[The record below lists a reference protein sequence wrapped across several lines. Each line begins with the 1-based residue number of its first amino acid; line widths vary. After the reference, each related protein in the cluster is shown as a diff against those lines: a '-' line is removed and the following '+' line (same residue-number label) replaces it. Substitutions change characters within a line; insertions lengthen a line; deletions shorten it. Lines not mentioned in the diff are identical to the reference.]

1 MSELIPDLPVQ
12 VSLADQIACVKRE
25 VAMRRKVYPRW
36 VAAGK
41 MTQAKA
47 DTEISCMLAAAA
59 TLHQPGTVPRL
70 PLGAIADL
78 RALIPDID
86 ATERALAEL
95 MARAR
100 EGGWWVD

>member
-1 MSELIPDLPVQ
+1 MMTDAPPSARLRRI
-12 VSLADQIACVKRE
+12 ADA
-25 VAMRRKVYPRW
+25 
-36 VAAGK
+36 
-41 MTQAKA
+41 
-47 DTEISCMLAAAA
+47 LAAAA